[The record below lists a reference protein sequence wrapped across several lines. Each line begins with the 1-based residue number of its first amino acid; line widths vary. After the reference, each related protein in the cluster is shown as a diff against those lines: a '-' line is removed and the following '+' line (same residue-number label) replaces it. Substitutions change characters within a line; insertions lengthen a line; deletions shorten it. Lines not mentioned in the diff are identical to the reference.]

1 MCLASTQCFVFIP
14 SWPVCLLPC
23 VFLQSC
29 PVLTLVHLTFSPS
42 FSCHQCFSPRLP
54 PPPQARCLL
63 CVGLAF
69 ALFMVQPFGL
79 YSETAARAM
88 WAVLPSLGSTG
99 CFVSF
104 WHFDSRRRNSEG
116 CTRDLTE
123 SLEDSQKDS
132 FPSASEYFAQWHGSL
147 QTNLHSPQCIMNT
160 SHSNVL
166 FLLQNVHS
174 FSRFAIYTPGES
186 LHHSLLFNGFY
197 WWKKKSIS

>member
-1 MCLASTQCFVFIP
+1 MASTQCFVFIP
-14 SWPVCLLPC
+14 SWPVCLLAC

-29 PVLTLVHLTFSPS
+29 HVLTLVHITFSPS
-42 FSCHQCFSPRLP
+42 FSCHQCFFATSAPTSPSPLP
-54 PPPQARCLL
+54 A

-116 CTRDLTE
+116 CTRDLTV

-132 FPSASEYFAQWHGSL
+132 FPSASEYFAQ
-147 QTNLHSPQCIMNT
+147 
-160 SHSNVL
+160 
-166 FLLQNVHS
+166 
-174 FSRFAIYTPGES
+174 
-186 LHHSLLFNGFY
+186 
-197 WWKKKSIS
+197 